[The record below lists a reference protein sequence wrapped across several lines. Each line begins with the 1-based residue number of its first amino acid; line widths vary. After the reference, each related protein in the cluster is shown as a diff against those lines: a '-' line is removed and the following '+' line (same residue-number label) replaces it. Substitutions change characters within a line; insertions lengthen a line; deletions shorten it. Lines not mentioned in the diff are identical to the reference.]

1 MISVTAFKKLD
12 LKQFVKTRGMVASKN
27 SIYRENVVDFQTFR
41 SEIPPVIPNSNC
53 FNISEKG
60 LLVLVLLYT
69 IIIFYKNITDRLLD
83 VSDY

>member
-41 SEIPPVIPNSNC
+41 SEIPPVI
-53 FNISEKG
+53 IQTA
-60 LLVLVLLYT
+60 L
-69 IIIFYKNITDRLLD
+69 IFPRKVY
-83 VSDY
+83 